1 MARERL
7 AKFNV
12 VATYADMEAARR
24 AISALERAGVDGD
37 DISLL
42 GRQAHEAA
50 TAPETSERDA
60 HLAGDVGKRTVAG
73 GAAGAALGA
82 AAGAIAFVIP
92 GVGPAIGAGIW
103 ATTLGGA
110 VGGGAVGGVVGG
122 ISAIDQSEDWELTY
136 DEVHAG
142 RILVAAHTD
151 DPDQADRLDEIL
163 QKESPLKVERF
174 DADGRR
180 LATG

>member
-1 MARERL
+1 MLSSTSWRRGTARWNAFRRPTAAQSEKSDVTILAPGAQARKPSTAAGKASFDER
-7 AKFNV
+7 
-12 VATYADMEAARR
+12 
-24 AISALERAGVDGD
+24 
-37 DISLL
+37 
-42 GRQAHEAA
+42 
-50 TAPETSERDA
+50 
-60 HLAGDVGKRTVAG
+60 GKR
-73 GAAGAALGA
+73 
-82 AAGAIAFVIP
+82 
-92 GVGPAIGAGIW
+92 
-103 ATTLGGA
+103 A

>member
-7 AKFNV
+7 SKFNV

-24 AISALERAGVDGD
+24 AMSALERAGVDGD

-42 GRQAHEAA
+42 GRRADEAA
-50 TAPETSERDA
+50 TATETSERDA
-60 HLAGDVGKRTVAG
+60 HLAGDVGRRTLVG
-73 GAAGAALGA
+73 GAAGAAVGA
-82 AAGAIAFVIP
+82 AAGAVAFAIP

-122 ISAIDQSEDWELTY
+122 ISSLDLSDDWELTY
-136 DEVHAG
+136 DDVRAG
-142 RILVAAHTD
+142 RVLVAAHTD
-151 DPDQADRLDEIL
+151 DADEADRLDELL
-163 QKESPLKVERF
+163 QKESPRKVERF
-174 DADGRR
+174 DAAGKR
-180 LATG
+180 LAA